1 VSRPGE
7 RIPEGEQAPGPTVR
21 VGSGDMPKLPQPKW
35 RDPIV
40 YDVFDPDGRYLG
52 RVPAPPKTSFKTM
65 RGDHVWAV
73 RRDSLD
79 VEQVVRFRVV
89 PGFGEQRVDVAALTG
104 ADRRVMRLGL
114 APVR

>member
-1 VSRPGE
+1 
-7 RIPEGEQAPGPTVR
+7 
-21 VGSGDMPKLPQPKW
+21 MPQPKW

-40 YDVFDPDGRYLG
+40 YDVFDPSGRYLG
-52 RVPAPPKTSFKTM
+52 RVPAPPKTRFQTM
-65 RGDHVWAV
+65 RGDHIWAV

-89 PGFGEQRVDVAALTG
+89 PGFGEQKMDVGALSGT
-104 ADRRVMRLGL
+104 DRRVMSLGS